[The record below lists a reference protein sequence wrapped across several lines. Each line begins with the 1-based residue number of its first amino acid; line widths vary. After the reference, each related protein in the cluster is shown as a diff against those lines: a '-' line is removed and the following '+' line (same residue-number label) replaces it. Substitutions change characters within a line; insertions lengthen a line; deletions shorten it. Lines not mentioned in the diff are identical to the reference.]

1 VTIIRQ
7 PILGQDTWISTVDEK
22 GTSLLLEPTPEFLKK
37 NEVKEK
43 NKGYTFLF
51 RYLKPYKKYI
61 VQLLIGMFI
70 TSLISLTFPFLTQV
84 LIDIGVTDKN

>member
-1 VTIIRQ
+1 NLFNSSKLNFRIADPAYGFIS
-7 PILGQDTWISTVDEK
+7 IDKDTFFKSWISTVDEK

-51 RYLKPYKKYI
+51 RYLK
-61 VQLLIGMFI
+61 
-70 TSLISLTFPFLTQV
+70 
-84 LIDIGVTDKN
+84 